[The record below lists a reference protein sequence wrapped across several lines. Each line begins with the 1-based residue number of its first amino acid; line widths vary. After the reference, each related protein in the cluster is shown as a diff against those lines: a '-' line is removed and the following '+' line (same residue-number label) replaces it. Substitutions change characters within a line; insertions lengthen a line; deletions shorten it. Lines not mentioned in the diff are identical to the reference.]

1 MAMRFLFALLCA
13 AALVEALGVWCVF
26 QKKSTIPL
34 FFAYTL
40 AEGFFLL
47 PLYYF
52 KAENKAFKFSVSF
65 GFACF
70 VTVTVFKLLLN
81 WSNEI
86 LNTVIALQV
95 LCFSAVVL
103 YRMQR
108 SPDKKNQLRSS
119 FFWINLGFFVYYGG
133 SLFFLMFEN
142 SVRYAPDFLRNSIT
156 ALHMIINIS
165 YNVLLSIGLCKISRR

>member
-1 MAMRFLFALLCA
+1 MTLLFALLFVA
-13 AALVEALGVWCVF
+13 VLMEVLGVWYIN
-26 QKKSTIPL
+26 QKKSTVPL

-52 KAENKAFKFSVSF
+52 KAENKAFRFSVLL
-65 GFACF
+65 GFVCF
-70 VTVTVFKLLLN
+70 VTVMVFKLLLN
-81 WSNEI
+81 WSNEV

-95 LCFSAVVL
+95 LCFSAIVL
-103 YRMQR
+103 YRMQ
-108 SPDKKNQLRSS
+108 SGPDKKDQLRSS

-142 SVRYAPDFLRNSIT
+142 SVRYAPDFLRNFIT
-156 ALHMIINIS
+156 SLHMIINIG
-165 YNVLLSIGLCKISRR
+165 YNSLLSIGLWKITRK